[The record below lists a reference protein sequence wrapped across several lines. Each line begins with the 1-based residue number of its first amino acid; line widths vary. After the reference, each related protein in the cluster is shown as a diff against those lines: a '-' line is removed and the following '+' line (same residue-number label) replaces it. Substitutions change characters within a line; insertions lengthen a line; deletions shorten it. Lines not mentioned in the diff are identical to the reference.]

1 MRLEQRDMA
10 SYLHSLDG
18 SQGASQADGHK
29 ASLPHPGASFA
40 DPLRF
45 ATRVEQAE
53 SQQVRAQSLCGP

>member
-29 ASLPHPGASFA
+29 ASLPHPGASYA
-40 DPLRF
+40 DHFRF

-53 SQQVRAQSLCGP
+53 SEQVRAQ